1 VGRIHGVKVFTP
13 LMLEQKMECHI
24 VNTASTAGLIAA
36 GFSAPYAV
44 TKHAVVALSE
54 NLYLTLQQKKS
65 QVNVSVLC
73 PGVVQTNIADV
84 ERTRP
89 EELRN
94 EAAPLSP
101 EMQAGRTAMRAV
113 IAAGMPPMEVADMVF
128 AAVEKEQFYI
138 LTHPEWTEVI
148 RLRMDNLLQMENP
161 QSPAATIAKL
171 VSK

>member
-1 VGRIHGVKVFTP
+1 
-13 LMLEQKMECHI
+13 MECHI